1 MLTLVW
7 FIGEPPVIKAVFP
20 APVYYAGILAWAFG
34 NFVVVYMMVV
44 SVRISRRPELLIT
57 ALVAPLYWIMMS
69 IAATKAAVQLV
80 VAPSFWEKTTHGL
93 S

>member
-1 MLTLVW
+1 MTLAW
-7 FIGEPPVIKAVFP
+7 FIGEPAVIKDLFP
-20 APVYYAGILAWAFG
+20 APIYYASVLAWALG

-44 SVRISRRPELLIT
+44 SARISRRPELLVT

-69 IAATKAAVQLV
+69 IAAIKAAVQLV